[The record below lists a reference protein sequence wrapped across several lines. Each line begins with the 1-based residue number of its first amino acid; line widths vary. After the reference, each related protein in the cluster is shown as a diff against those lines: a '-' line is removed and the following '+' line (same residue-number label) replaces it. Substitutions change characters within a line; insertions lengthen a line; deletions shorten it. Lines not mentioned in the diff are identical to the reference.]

1 MANNAFEAAL
11 LRQALVGFAACAE
24 ALFPENDYG
33 APDWRA
39 TDMVARAEAWWQAM
53 PPAARQMVVAMFAAI
68 EVGGPVLAPGFRR
81 FSRLPP
87 EERRALVSRWR
98 SSSLMPLRF
107 LGDAVKSSM
116 TMIYL
121 SHPLAMAYIGVK
133 TTACPTEATHYFQ
146 AKHVPFVKT
155 AGNEAKG
162 EGAAQ

>member
-1 MANNAFEAAL
+1 MANDGIEAAL
-11 LRQALVGFAACAE
+11 SRQALVGFAACAE

-39 TDMVARAEAWWQAM
+39 TDMVARGETWWLTM
-53 PPAARQMVVAMFAAI
+53 PPAARKMVIAMFAAI
-68 EVGGPVLAPGFRR
+68 EVGAPLLKPGFRR

-87 EERRALVSRWR
+87 EERRALVTRWR
-98 SSSLMPLRF
+98 SSALMPLRF

-146 AKHVPFVKT
+146 AQHVPFVKT
-155 AGNEAKG
+155 AGD
-162 EGAAQ
+162 AQ